1 MFWTC
6 FLILGAGLHVES
18 IRCIA
23 SDVYSRYKDIKGTM
37 FCILWAMIVLGCLLS
52 NMLFKQGNVLR
63 TPRVN
68 IDGGYDK
75 EETKLQDIRKQ
86 LDQIG
91 FHSIGMRSTYIKS

>member
-1 MFWTC
+1 
-6 FLILGAGLHVES
+6 
-18 IRCIA
+18 
-23 SDVYSRYKDIKGTM
+23 
-37 FCILWAMIVLGCLLS
+37 MIVLGCLLS

-91 FHSIGMRSTYIKS
+91 FHSIGIEKYVHQILIIQTYAMDFYSTIQLLVQ